1 MKTTDTPIKSIS
13 IKRYLAEKGIYPAKE
28 YSGYGMYNS
37 PLRDELH
44 PSFKVDHKANLWYD
58 FGSGEGGS
66 IIDLVMKMQNCSDK
80 QAIKLLKE
88 KADFPLT
95 VKTAFSPEP
104 ESVGR
109 MKLIR
114 LEQFLPPH
122 LESYLRERGISR
134 ELSAEYLTAVYYRV
148 NGREYSA
155 LGFRNDEGGFELR
168 SSQFQGCYP
177 PKAITTLDCNTTTC
191 NLFEGFM
198 DFLSY
203 LTLYPMKEKSLPSES
218 AVVLNGTGNL
228 KKAIPF
234 LSKHTKIY
242 AYLDND
248 KSGKEAV
255 QKLQNLKLPVTD
267 CSNMYAGHNDLNDFL
282 QQMIRQKPAQIIP
295 KTRRMKL

>member
-1 MKTTDTPIKSIS
+1 MQTKDIKSIS
-13 IKRYLAEKGIYPAKE
+13 IKDYLRNHGINPSKE
-28 YSGYGMYNS
+28 YSGYGMYKS
-37 PLRDELH
+37 PFRDEHH
-44 PSFKVDHKANLWYD
+44 PSFKVDYKANLWYD

-66 IIDLVMKMQNCSDK
+66 IIDLVMKMQDCTLS
-80 QAIKLLKE
+80 QAMHILEE
-88 KADFPLT
+88 KADFPPI
-95 VKTAFSPEP
+95 VKTAFSSPS

-114 LEQFLPPH
+114 VEQFLSPH

-148 NGREYSA
+148 NDREYSA

-168 SSQFQGCYP
+168 NSQFQGCYP
-177 PKAITTLDCNTTTC
+177 PKAITTLDRNTTVC

-203 LTLYPMKEKSLPSES
+203 LTLYPMKEKSLPSGS
-218 AVVLNGTGNL
+218 TVVLNGTGNL
-228 KKAIPF
+228 KRAIPF
-234 LSKHTKIY
+234 LSKHTEIY

-267 CSNMYAGHNDLNDFL
+267 CFNMYADHNDLNDFL
-282 QQMIRQKPAQIIP
+282 KQMIRQKPAQIIP
-295 KTRRMKL
+295 KNRRMKR

>member
-1 MKTTDTPIKSIS
+1 MQTKNIKSIS
-13 IKRYLAEKGIYPAKE
+13 IKDYLRNYGINPSKE
-28 YSGYGMYNS
+28 YSGYGMYKS
-37 PLRDELH
+37 PFRNEHH
-44 PSFKVDHKANLWYD
+44 PSLKVDYKANLWYD

-66 IIDLVMKMQNCSDK
+66 IIDLIMKMQDCTLT
-80 QAIKLLKE
+80 QAMHILEE
-88 KADFPLT
+88 KADFPLV
-95 VKTAFSPEP
+95 VKTAFSSPS
-104 ESVGR
+104 ESAGR

-114 LEQFLPPH
+114 VEQFLPPH

-148 NGREYSA
+148 NDREYSA

-168 SSQFQGCYP
+168 NSQFQGCYP
-177 PKAITTLDCNTTTC
+177 PKAITTLDRNTTVC

-203 LTLYPMKEKSLPSES
+203 LTLYPMKEKSLPSGS
-218 AVVLNGTGNL
+218 TVVLNGTGNL
-228 KKAIPF
+228 KRAIPF
-234 LSKHTKIY
+234 LSKHTEIY

-267 CSNMYAGHNDLNDFL
+267 CSNMYADHNDLNDFL
-282 QQMIRQKPAQIIP
+282 KQMIRQKPAQIIP
-295 KTRRMKL
+295 KNRRMKR

>member
-1 MKTTDTPIKSIS
+1 MNEKDIKNIS
-13 IKRYLAEKGIYPAKE
+13 IKRYLAEKGIYTAKE
-28 YSGYGMYNS
+28 YSGYGMYKS
-37 PLRDELH
+37 PFRNERT
-44 PSFKVDHKANLWYD
+44 PSFKVDYKANLWYD

-80 QAIKLLKE
+80 QAIKLLEE
-88 KADFPLT
+88 KADFPLI
-95 VKTAFSPEP
+95 VKTAFSPP
-104 ESVGR
+104 SKSVER

-114 LEQFLPPH
+114 VEQFLPPH

-148 NGREYSA
+148 NDREYSA

-168 SSQFQGCYP
+168 NSQFQGCYP
-177 PKAITTLDCNTTTC
+177 PKAITTLDRNTTTC

-228 KKAIPF
+228 KRAIPF

-267 CSNMYAGHNDLNDFL
+267 CSNMYADYNDLNDFL
-282 QQMIRQKPAQIIP
+282 KQMIRQKSAQIIP
-295 KTRRMKL
+295 KTRRMKR

>member
-1 MKTTDTPIKSIS
+1 MQSKNVKSIS
-13 IKRYLAEKGIYPAKE
+13 IKDYLRNHGINPSKE

-37 PLRDELH
+37 PFRDERT
-44 PSFKVDHKANLWYD
+44 PSFKVDYKANLWYD

-66 IIDLVMKMQNCSDK
+66 IIDLVMKMQDCTLS
-80 QAIKLLKE
+80 QAMHILEE
-88 KADFPLT
+88 KADFPLV
-95 VKTAFSPEP
+95 VKTAFSSPS

-114 LEQFLPPH
+114 IEQFLPPH

-148 NGREYSA
+148 NDREYSA

-168 SSQFQGCYP
+168 NSQFQGCYP
-177 PKAITTLDCNTTTC
+177 PKAITTLDRNTTVC

-203 LTLYPMKEKSLPSES
+203 LTLYPMKEKSLPSGS
-218 AVVLNGTGNL
+218 TVVLNGTGNL
-228 KKAIPF
+228 KRAIPF
-234 LSKHTKIY
+234 LSKHTEIY

-267 CSNMYAGHNDLNDFL
+267 CSNMYADHNDLNDFL

-295 KTRRMKL
+295 KNRRMKR

>member
-1 MKTTDTPIKSIS
+1 MQSKNVKSIS
-13 IKRYLAEKGIYPAKE
+13 IKDYLRNHGINPSKE

-37 PLRDELH
+37 PFRDERT
-44 PSFKVDHKANLWYD
+44 PSFKVDYKANLWYD

-66 IIDLVMKMQNCSDK
+66 IIDLVTKMQDCTLS
-80 QAIKLLKE
+80 QAMHILEE
-88 KADFPLT
+88 KADFPLV
-95 VKTAFSPEP
+95 VKTAFSSPS

-114 LEQFLPPH
+114 IEQFLPPH

-148 NGREYSA
+148 NDREYSA
-155 LGFRNDEGGFELR
+155 LGFRNDEGGLELR
-168 SSQFQGCYP
+168 SSQLQGCYP
-177 PKAITTLDCNTTTC
+177 PKAITTLDRNTTTC

-228 KKAIPF
+228 KRAIPF

-267 CSNMYAGHNDLNDFL
+267 CSNMYADHNDLNDFL
-282 QQMIRQKPAQIIP
+282 KQMIRQKSAQIIP
-295 KTRRMKL
+295 KTRRIKR